1 MCSALYNFLWH
12 SNGCVYSVQ
21 LCVMGVHAERN
32 GIMEKR
38 QAEGTGCHQPTHK
51 VMTGMYPAAC
61 TLRGGHKTCL
71 IWITGLDLTWA
82 PREINNCICCFPSN
96 PSYAHFEFPLKTF
109 WCKSW
114 TSSLRVWCNI
124 INKGF
129 NGTVVGKSF
138 CTCPLDL
145 IFLIPADLWSRLL
158 SKCGGA
164 IWPHRVDQLFIWIEM
179 FMKHKRKK
187 KQYHYWLC
195 HTTNICVCYFQ
206 FCANEPLW
214 MLLWNTT
221 SPPIYIPHFILL
233 RETNSMAAA
242 AAADGNQTRCVDGR
256 S

>member
-1 MCSALYNFLWH
+1 MNYWTRHLYV
-12 SNGCVYSVQ
+12 S
-21 LCVMGVHAERN
+21 
-32 GIMEKR
+32 
-38 QAEGTGCHQPTHK
+38 
-51 VMTGMYPAAC
+51 
-61 TLRGGHKTCL
+61 
-71 IWITGLDLTWA
+71 DLTWA

-145 IFLIPADLWSRLL
+145 IFLIPADPWSRLL

-164 IWPHRVDQLFIWIEM
+164 IWPHRVDQLFIWIKM

-187 KQYHYWLC
+187 SNIISDLVIQQ
-195 HTTNICVCYFQ
+195 ICVYVIFNSVPMNLCECYFGTLH
-206 FCANEPLW
+206 PLPS
-214 MLLWNTT
+214 TFPT
-221 SPPIYIPHFILL
+221 SL

-256 S
+256 I